1 MVKQRNLVYSSGKT
15 MKLFVNMML
24 LVIIIVCPIGVAKA
38 SEGQVVF
45 SQYNSL
51 DKVSNIFSDQ
61 NVVSSLKSVLGS
73 EYSDFSQNF
82 DVFGEPHKTDNGGI
96 FVEGWLKDLYL
107 EQASA
112 FVIQPDGKV
121 YAAWMLPE
129 DDKIHYVSNDRANN
143 KIQEDIASWA
153 KRFDK
158 EQSVTPAKNQKVIQS
173 NSEKVFETAK
183 FKIKITSLCAAG
195 AEYNDV
201 SYEGVR
207 KSDGAVVRLKGKA
220 TKSDCGQASCA
231 VLSYKFRN
239 HDATYI
245 INNVI
250 SNLTVVVNNKIVLS
264 EDGKWMGVSE

>member
-1 MVKQRNLVYSSGKT
+1 MDLFI
-15 MKLFVNMML
+15 KLFFLFVFTGSS
-24 LVIIIVCPIGVAKA
+24 IGVATA
-38 SEGQVVF
+38 SDTQSAY

-51 DKVSNIFSDQ
+51 NSVSTIFNDQ
-61 NVVSSLKSVLGS
+61 KVVSSLKSLLGS
-73 EYSDFSQNF
+73 EYSNFSQSF
-82 DVFGEPHKTDNGGI
+82 DVFGEPHKTESGGI

-129 DDKIHYVSNDRANN
+129 DNKIHYVSNDRANN
-143 KIQEDIASWA
+143 KMQEDIASWA

-158 EQSVTPAKNQKVIQS
+158 EQSDTSAKNQKESQS
-173 NSEKVFETAK
+173 NGEKVFETAK
-183 FKIKITSLCAAG
+183 FKIRITSLCAVG
-195 AEYNDV
+195 SECNDV

-207 KSDGAVVRLKGKA
+207 KSDGAVVRLKGKVM
-220 TKSDCGQASCA
+220 KSDCGQASCP

-245 INNVI
+245 INNVL
-250 SNLTVVVNNKIVLS
+250 SNLTVVVNNKIALS
-264 EDGKWMGVSE
+264 ENGKWEEVFE

>member
-1 MVKQRNLVYSSGKT
+1 MNLFI
-15 MKLFVNMML
+15 KLIFL
-24 LVIIIVCPIGVAKA
+24 
-38 SEGQVVF
+38 VVF
-45 SQYNSL
+45 TSGSVSVATASDTQSTYSQYNSL
-51 DKVSNIFSDQ
+51 SNVSTIFNDQ

-73 EYSDFSQNF
+73 EYNNFIQNF
-82 DVFGEPHKTDNGGI
+82 DVFGEPHKTASGGI

-129 DDKIHYVSNDRANN
+129 DNEIRYVSNDRPNN
-143 KIQEDIASWA
+143 KMQEDIALWA

-158 EQSVTPAKNQKVIQS
+158 EQSATPAKSPKETQS
-173 NSEKVFETAK
+173 NSEKVFETQK

-195 AEYNDV
+195 SECNDV

-220 TKSDCGQASCA
+220 MKSDCGEASCP

-250 SNLTVVVNNKIVLS
+250 SNLTVVVNSKIVLS
-264 EDGKWMGVSE
+264 ENGKWENISE

>member
-1 MVKQRNLVYSSGKT
+1 MNLFI
-15 MKLFVNMML
+15 KLFF
-24 LVIIIVCPIGVAKA
+24 LVVFTGGSIGVATA
-38 SEGQVVF
+38 SDTQTAY
-45 SQYNSL
+45 SQYNNLNS
-51 DKVSNIFSDQ
+51 VSAIFNDQ
-61 NVVSSLKSVLGS
+61 KVVSSLKSVLGS

-82 DVFGEPHKTDNGGI
+82 DVFGEPHKTAKGGI

-121 YAAWMLPE
+121 YTAWMLPE
-129 DDKIHYVSNDRANN
+129 DNKIHYVSNDLANN
-143 KIQEDIASWA
+143 KMQEDIVSWA

-158 EQSVTPAKNQKVIQS
+158 EQSVTPAKNQKEMQS
-173 NSEKVFETAK
+173 NSEKVFETEK
-183 FKIKITSLCAAG
+183 FKIRITSLCPVG
-195 AEYNDV
+195 SECNDV

-220 TKSDCGQASCA
+220 MKSDCGQASCP

-264 EDGKWMGVSE
+264 EDGKWKSDSN

>member
-1 MVKQRNLVYSSGKT
+1 
-15 MKLFVNMML
+15 MKLFIKNMF
-24 LVIIIVCPIGVAKA
+24 LVIIIFFPIGVATA
-38 SEGQVVF
+38 SGAQMSL

-51 DKVSNIFSDQ
+51 DNVSKIFKDQGVVSN
-61 NVVSSLKSVLGS
+61 LKSVLGN
-73 EYSDFSQNF
+73 EYDNFSQNF
-82 DVFGEPHKTDNGGI
+82 DVFGEPHKTANGGI

-129 DDKIHYVSNDRANN
+129 DNKIHYVSNDRAIN
-143 KIQEDIASWA
+143 KMQEDIASWA

-158 EQSVTPAKNQKVIQS
+158 EQSTAPAINQKEVQG
-173 NSEKVFETAK
+173 NGEKVFETAK
-183 FKIKITSLCAAG
+183 FKIRITSLCAVG
-195 AEYNDV
+195 SECNDV

-220 TKSDCGQASCA
+220 MKSDCGQASCP

-264 EDGKWMGVSE
+264 EDGKWKKVSE

>member
-1 MVKQRNLVYSSGKT
+1 MNLFI
-15 MKLFVNMML
+15 KLFF
-24 LVIIIVCPIGVAKA
+24 LVVITSGSIGVATA
-38 SEGQVVF
+38 SDTQSTF
-45 SQYNSL
+45 YQYNSL
-51 DKVSNIFSDQ
+51 NNVSTIFNDQ
-61 NVVSSLKSVLGS
+61 KVVSSLKSVLGS
-73 EYSDFSQNF
+73 EYSNFSQNF
-82 DVFGEPHKTDNGGI
+82 DVFGEPHKTASGGI

-112 FVIQPDGKV
+112 FVIQTDGKV

-129 DDKIHYVSNDRANN
+129 DGKIHYVSNDRGSNN
-143 KIQEDIASWA
+143 MQDDIAKWA

-158 EQSVTPAKNQKVIQS
+158 DESATPDKNQKESQKDG
-173 NSEKVFETAK
+173 EKVFETQK
-183 FKIKITSLCAAG
+183 FKIRITSLCAAG
-195 AEYNDV
+195 SECNDV

-220 TKSDCGQASCA
+220 LKSDCSEASCP

-264 EDGKWMGVSE
+264 ENGKWEKVSE

>member
-1 MVKQRNLVYSSGKT
+1 MNLFI
-15 MKLFVNMML
+15 KLFF
-24 LVIIIVCPIGVAKA
+24 LVVFTGGSIGVATA
-38 SEGQVVF
+38 SDTQTAY
-45 SQYNSL
+45 SQYNNLNS
-51 DKVSNIFSDQ
+51 VSAIFNDQ
-61 NVVSSLKSVLGS
+61 KVVSSLKSVLGS

-82 DVFGEPHKTDNGGI
+82 DVFGEPHKTAKGGI

-129 DDKIHYVSNDRANN
+129 DNKIHYVSNDRANN
-143 KIQEDIASWA
+143 KMQEDIASWA

-158 EQSVTPAKNQKVIQS
+158 EQSVTPAKNQKEIQS
-173 NSEKVFETAK
+173 NSEKVFETEK
-183 FKIKITSLCAAG
+183 FKIRITSLCPVG
-195 AEYNDV
+195 SECNDV

-220 TKSDCGQASCA
+220 MKSDCGQASCA

-264 EDGKWMGVSE
+264 EDGKWKNGSE

>member
-1 MVKQRNLVYSSGKT
+1 
-15 MKLFVNMML
+15 MKLLINVML
-24 LVIIIVCPIGVAKA
+24 LIMFTSCPISIAAVSGAQI
-38 SEGQVVF
+38 SL

-51 DKVSNIFSDQ
+51 DNVSKIFKDQ
-61 NVVSSLKSVLGS
+61 NIVYSLKSVLGND
-73 EYSDFSQNF
+73 YGNFSQNF
-82 DVFGEPHKTDNGGI
+82 GVYGEPHKTANGGI

-143 KIQEDIASWA
+143 KMQEDIASWA

-158 EQSVTPAKNQKVIQS
+158 KQSDTPAKNQKEIQG
-173 NSEKVFETAK
+173 NGEKFFETAK
-183 FKIKITSLCAAG
+183 FKIRITSLCAVG
-195 AEYNDV
+195 SECNDV

-207 KSDGAVVRLKGKA
+207 KSDRAVVRLKGKA
-220 TKSDCGQASCA
+220 MKSDCGEVSCP

-264 EDGKWMGVSE
+264 EDGKWKNDSE

>member
-1 MVKQRNLVYSSGKT
+1 VNEMNLFI
-15 MKLFVNMML
+15 KLFF
-24 LVIIIVCPIGVAKA
+24 LVVFTGGSIGVATA
-38 SEGQVVF
+38 SDTQTPY
-45 SQYNSL
+45 SQYNNL
-51 DKVSNIFSDQ
+51 NNVSAIFNDQ
-61 NVVSSLKSVLGS
+61 KVVSSLKSVLGS

-82 DVFGEPHKTDNGGI
+82 DVFGEPHKTAKGGL

-129 DDKIHYVSNDRANN
+129 DNKIHYVSNDRANN
-143 KIQEDIASWA
+143 KMQEDIASWA

-158 EQSVTPAKNQKVIQS
+158 EQSVTPAKNQKEMQS
-173 NSEKVFETAK
+173 NGEKVFETEK
-183 FKIKITSLCAAG
+183 FKIRITSLCPVG
-195 AEYNDV
+195 SECNDV

-220 TKSDCGQASCA
+220 MKSDCGQASCP

-264 EDGKWMGVSE
+264 EGGKWKSDSE

>member
-1 MVKQRNLVYSSGKT
+1 M
-15 MKLFVNMML
+15 
-24 LVIIIVCPIGVAKA
+24 
-38 SEGQVVF
+38 
-45 SQYNSL
+45 
-51 DKVSNIFSDQ
+51 
-61 NVVSSLKSVLGS
+61 LGS
-73 EYSDFSQNF
+73 EYSIFSQNF
-82 DVFGEPHKTDNGGI
+82 DIFGEPHKTERGGI

-129 DDKIHYVSNDRANN
+129 DGKIHYVSNNVQD
-143 KIQEDIASWA
+143 DIAKWE

-158 EQSVTPAKNQKVIQS
+158 HESAIPDKNQKESQKDR
-173 NSEKVFETAK
+173 EKVFETQK
-183 FKIKITSLCAAG
+183 FKIRITSLCAAG
-195 AEYNDV
+195 SECNDV

-220 TKSDCGQASCA
+220 LKSDCSEASCP

-239 HDATYI
+239 HDAAYI

-264 EDGKWMGVSE
+264 EIRKVGRYFRVSKSSV

>member
-1 MVKQRNLVYSSGKT
+1 MNLFV
-15 MKLFVNMML
+15 KLFF
-24 LVIIIVCPIGVAKA
+24 LVVFTSSSIGVATA
-38 SEGQVVF
+38 SDTQPSF

-51 DKVSNIFSDQ
+51 NNVSTIFNDQ
-61 NVVSSLKSVLGS
+61 KVVSSLKTVLGS
-73 EYSDFSQNF
+73 EYNNFSQNF
-82 DVFGEPHKTDNGGI
+82 DVFGEPHKTESGGI

-129 DDKIHYVSNDRANN
+129 DDKIHYVSNDRASNN
-143 KIQEDIASWA
+143 MQDDIAQWA

-158 EQSVTPAKNQKVIQS
+158 DKSATPDKNQKDSQKDG
-173 NSEKVFETAK
+173 EKFFETAK
-183 FKIKITSLCAAG
+183 FKIKITLFCAAG
-195 AEYNDV
+195 SECNDV

-220 TKSDCGQASCA
+220 LKSDCGEASCP

-250 SNLTVVVNNKIVLS
+250 SNLTVIVNNKIILS
-264 EDGKWMGVSE
+264 ENGKWEKSSN

>member
-1 MVKQRNLVYSSGKT
+1 MNLFI
-15 MKLFVNMML
+15 KLFFL
-24 LVIIIVCPIGVAKA
+24 
-38 SEGQVVF
+38 VVF
-45 SQYNSL
+45 TGSSISVATASDTQTTYSQYNNLNS
-51 DKVSNIFSDQ
+51 VSTIFNDQ
-61 NVVSSLKSVLGS
+61 KVVSSLKSVLGD
-73 EYSDFSQNF
+73 EYNDFSQNF
-82 DVFGEPHKTDNGGI
+82 DVFGEPHKTANGGI

-129 DDKIHYVSNDRANN
+129 DNKIHYVSNDRAIN
-143 KIQEDIASWA
+143 KMQEDIASWT

-158 EQSVTPAKNQKVIQS
+158 EQSATPAINHKEVQGNG
-173 NSEKVFETAK
+173 EKVFETAK
-183 FKIKITSLCAAG
+183 FKIRITSLCAVG
-195 AEYNDV
+195 SECNDV

-207 KSDGAVVRLKGKA
+207 KSDGAVVRLKGRA
-220 TKSDCGQASCA
+220 MKSDCGQASCP

-264 EDGKWMGVSE
+264 EDGKWKKLSE

>member
-1 MVKQRNLVYSSGKT
+1 
-15 MKLFVNMML
+15 MKLCVNMML
-24 LVIIIVCPIGVAKA
+24 LIIIIVCPISVATA
-38 SEGQVVF
+38 SGEQVVL

-51 DKVSNIFSDQ
+51 DNVPNIFSDQ

-73 EYSDFSQNF
+73 EYSEFSQNF
-82 DVFGEPHKTDNGGI
+82 DVFGEPHKTNNGGI

-129 DDKIHYVSNDRANN
+129 ENKIYYVSNDRANN
-143 KIQEDIASWA
+143 KMQEDIASWT

-158 EQSVTPAKNQKVIQS
+158 EQSVTPVKNQKEKQS
-173 NSEKVFETAK
+173 NGEKFFETEK
-183 FKIKITSLCAAG
+183 FKIRITSLCAVG
-195 AEYNDV
+195 SECNDV

-207 KSDGAVVRLKGKA
+207 KSDGAVVKLKGKA
-220 TKSDCGQASCA
+220 MKSNCGQASCP
-231 VLSYKFRN
+231 VLSYKFSN
-239 HDATYI
+239 NDATYI

-264 EDGKWMGVSE
+264 EDGKWIGIYE

>member
-1 MVKQRNLVYSSGKT
+1 MNSLINLI
-15 MKLFVNMML
+15 F
-24 LVIIIVCPIGVAKA
+24 LVVFIIGSIGVATA
-38 SEGQVVF
+38 SDTQSAY

-51 DKVSNIFSDQ
+51 NNVSTTFNDQ
-61 NVVSSLKSVLGS
+61 KVVSALKSVLGN
-73 EYSDFSQNF
+73 EYNNFSQNF
-82 DVFGEPHKTDNGGI
+82 DIFGEPHKTANGGI

-129 DDKIHYVSNDRANN
+129 DNKLHYVSNDRANN
-143 KIQEDIASWA
+143 KMQEDIANWA

-158 EQSVTPAKNQKVIQS
+158 EQSTASAINQKDVQG
-173 NSEKVFETAK
+173 NGEKVFETAK
-183 FKIKITSLCAAG
+183 FKIRIMSLCAMDS
-195 AEYNDV
+195 ECNDV

-220 TKSDCGQASCA
+220 MRSDCGQASCS

-250 SNLTVVVNNKIVLS
+250 SNLTVVVNNKIALS
-264 EDGKWMGVSE
+264 EDGKWKNDSE

>member
-1 MVKQRNLVYSSGKT
+1 VSLFI
-15 MKLFVNMML
+15 KLFF
-24 LVIIIVCPIGVAKA
+24 LVVFTSGSIGVAAA
-38 SEGQVVF
+38 SDTQPAF

-51 DKVSNIFSDQ
+51 NNVSTIFNDQ
-61 NVVSSLKSVLGS
+61 KVVSSLKSVLGS
-73 EYSDFSQNF
+73 EYNNFSQNF
-82 DVFGEPHKTDNGGI
+82 DVFGEPHKTESGGI

-129 DDKIHYVSNDRANN
+129 DDKIHYVSNDRASNN
-143 KIQEDIASWA
+143 MQDDIARWV

-158 EQSVTPAKNQKVIQS
+158 DKSTTPDKNQKDSQKD
-173 NSEKVFETAK
+173 SEKVFETAK
-183 FKIKITSLCAAG
+183 FKIKITSLCATG
-195 AEYNDV
+195 SECNDV

-220 TKSDCGQASCA
+220 TRSDCGQASCA
-231 VLSYKFRN
+231 VLSYKFSN

-250 SNLTVVVNNKIVLS
+250 SNLTIVVNNKIVLS
-264 EDGKWMGVSE
+264 EDGKWKNDSE

>member
-1 MVKQRNLVYSSGKT
+1 MNLFI
-15 MKLFVNMML
+15 KLFF
-24 LVIIIVCPIGVAKA
+24 LVVFTGGSIGVATA
-38 SEGQVVF
+38 SDTQTAY
-45 SQYNSL
+45 SQYNNL
-51 DKVSNIFSDQ
+51 NNVSAIFNDQ
-61 NVVSSLKSVLGS
+61 KVVSSLKSVLGS

-82 DVFGEPHKTDNGGI
+82 DVFGEPHKTAKGGL

-129 DDKIHYVSNDRANN
+129 DNKIHYVSNDLANN
-143 KIQEDIASWA
+143 KMQEDIVSWA

-158 EQSVTPAKNQKVIQS
+158 EQSVTPAKNQKEMQS
-173 NSEKVFETAK
+173 NSEKVFETEK
-183 FKIKITSLCAAG
+183 FKIRITSLCPVG
-195 AEYNDV
+195 SECNDV

-220 TKSDCGQASCA
+220 MKIDCGQASCP

-264 EDGKWMGVSE
+264 EDGKWKSDSE

>member
-1 MVKQRNLVYSSGKT
+1 MNLFI
-15 MKLFVNMML
+15 KLFF
-24 LVIIIVCPIGVAKA
+24 LVVFTGGSIGVATA
-38 SEGQVVF
+38 SDTQTAY
-45 SQYNSL
+45 SQYNNLNS
-51 DKVSNIFSDQ
+51 VSTIFNDQ
-61 NVVSSLKSVLGS
+61 KVVSILKSVLGS

-82 DVFGEPHKTDNGGI
+82 DVFGEPHKTVKGGI

-129 DDKIHYVSNDRANN
+129 DNKIHYVSNDLANN
-143 KIQEDIASWA
+143 KMQEDIASWA

-158 EQSVTPAKNQKVIQS
+158 KQSVTPAKNQKEMQS
-173 NSEKVFETAK
+173 NGEKFFETEK
-183 FKIKITSLCAAG
+183 FKIRITSLCPVG
-195 AEYNDV
+195 SECNDV

-220 TKSDCGQASCA
+220 MKSDCGQVSCP

-250 SNLTVVVNNKIVLS
+250 SNLTVVINNKIVLS
-264 EDGKWMGVSE
+264 EDGKWKNDSE

>member
-1 MVKQRNLVYSSGKT
+1 MNLFI
-15 MKLFVNMML
+15 KLFFLAVFTSGS
-24 LVIIIVCPIGVAKA
+24 IGVAAA
-38 SEGQVVF
+38 SNTQSFF

-51 DKVSNIFSDQ
+51 KNVSSIFKDQ
-61 NVVSSLKSVLGS
+61 KVVSSLKSVLGS
-73 EYSDFSQNF
+73 EYNNFSQNF
-82 DVFGEPHKTDNGGI
+82 DVFGEPHKTESGGI

-121 YAAWMLPE
+121 YAAWMLPK
-129 DDKIHYVSNDRANN
+129 DDKIHYLSNDRASNN
-143 KIQEDIASWA
+143 MQDDIALWA

-158 EQSVTPAKNQKVIQS
+158 DKSTTPDKNQKDSQKDG
-173 NSEKVFETAK
+173 EKVFETAK

-195 AEYNDV
+195 SECNDV

-220 TKSDCGQASCA
+220 TKSDCGQATCA

-264 EDGKWMGVSE
+264 EDGKWKNGSE

>member
-1 MVKQRNLVYSSGKT
+1 MNLFIR
-15 MKLFVNMML
+15 LFF
-24 LVIIIVCPIGVAKA
+24 LVVFTGGSIGVATA
-38 SEGQVVF
+38 SDTQTTY

-51 DKVSNIFSDQ
+51 NSVSTIFNDHK
-61 NVVSSLKSVLGS
+61 VVSSLKSVLGS
-73 EYSDFSQNF
+73 EYSNFSQNF
-82 DVFGEPHKTDNGGI
+82 DVFGEPHKTESGGI

-129 DDKIHYVSNDRANN
+129 YDKIYYLSNDRASKNM
-143 KIQEDIASWA
+143 QDDIAEWA

-158 EQSVTPAKNQKVIQS
+158 DKSATPAKNQKKMQ
-173 NSEKVFETAK
+173 NNGEKVFETAK

-195 AEYNDV
+195 SECNYV
-201 SYEGVR
+201 SYEGLR

-220 TKSDCGQASCA
+220 MESDCGESSCP

-239 HDATYI
+239 HDTIYI

-250 SNLTVVVNNKIVLS
+250 SNLTVIVNDKIVLS
-264 EDGKWMGVSE
+264 ENGKWEEVFE

>member
-1 MVKQRNLVYSSGKT
+1 MNLFI
-15 MKLFVNMML
+15 KLFF
-24 LVIIIVCPIGVAKA
+24 LVVFTGGSIGVATA
-38 SEGQVVF
+38 SDTQTAY
-45 SQYNSL
+45 SQYNNL
-51 DKVSNIFSDQ
+51 NNVSAIFNDQ
-61 NVVSSLKSVLGS
+61 KVVSSLKSVLGS

-82 DVFGEPHKTDNGGI
+82 DVFGEPHKTAKGGL

-129 DDKIHYVSNDRANN
+129 DNKIHYVSNDRANN
-143 KIQEDIASWA
+143 KMQEDIASWA
-153 KRFDK
+153 KRFNK
-158 EQSVTPAKNQKVIQS
+158 EQSVTPAKNQKEMQS
-173 NSEKVFETAK
+173 NGEKIFETEK
-183 FKIKITSLCAAG
+183 FKIRITSLCAVG
-195 AEYNDV
+195 SECNDV

-220 TKSDCGQASCA
+220 MKSDCGQASCP

-239 HDATYI
+239 NDATYI

-264 EDGKWMGVSE
+264 EDGKWKSDSD

>member
-1 MVKQRNLVYSSGKT
+1 MSLFI
-15 MKLFVNMML
+15 KLFF
-24 LVIIIVCPIGVAKA
+24 LVVFTSGSIGVAAA
-38 SEGQVVF
+38 SDTQPAF

-51 DKVSNIFSDQ
+51 NNVSSIFKDQ
-61 NVVSSLKSVLGS
+61 KVVSSLKSVLGS
-73 EYSDFSQNF
+73 EYNNFSQNF
-82 DVFGEPHKTDNGGI
+82 DVFGEPHKTESGGI

-112 FVIQPDGKV
+112 FVIQSDGKV

-129 DDKIHYVSNDRANN
+129 DNKIHYVSNDRAIN
-143 KIQEDIASWA
+143 KMQEDIGSWA

-158 EQSVTPAKNQKVIQS
+158 EQSTAPAINQKDVQG
-173 NSEKVFETAK
+173 NGEKVFETAK
-183 FKIKITSLCAAG
+183 FKIRIMSLCAMDS
-195 AEYNDV
+195 ECNDV

-207 KSDGAVVRLKGKA
+207 TSDGAVVRLKGKA
-220 TKSDCGQASCA
+220 MRSDCGQASCS

-264 EDGKWMGVSE
+264 EDGKWKKLSE